1 MGGMGYA
8 MATHRKMPDFSG
20 GEGEIVN
27 PDFLSATTKSRLR
40 NILVDSGLYDAEKEQ
55 FIAACNDHIQAYG
68 PFENPPASAANTIK
82 EIASLASKAHGLLN
96 EMGLLSSEAQEL
108 FAVHCSTLALGSNPP
123 VKLEQPIKDELAY
136 KIHQIGG
143 LGVFWQWVQALQ
155 QVAEYAASKPQPT
168 RQSKPSQS
176 KATAMVTAIAN
187 CYLAIT
193 GKYPPATR
201 GGWFEQYVAEIGKA
215 ACLSIGPRIING
227 ALKQIKKTR

>member
-1 MGGMGYA
+1 
-8 MATHRKMPDFSG
+8 MPDFSG

-27 PDFLSATTKSRLR
+27 PDFLSATNKSRLR
-40 NILVDSGLYDAEKEQ
+40 NILADSGLYDTEKEQ

-68 PFENPPASAANTIK
+68 PFGKPPASAADTIK
-82 EIASLASKAHGLLN
+82 EIKSLASKAHGLLN

-108 FAVHCSTLALGSNPP
+108 FSVHCSTLALGSNPP

-193 GKYPPATR
+193 GKYPPTTHN
-201 GGWFEQYVAEIGKA
+201 GWFEKYMAAIGEITHVPIGWTLTHNAVAQLKNA
-215 ACLSIGPRIING
+215 A
-227 ALKQIKKTR
+227 